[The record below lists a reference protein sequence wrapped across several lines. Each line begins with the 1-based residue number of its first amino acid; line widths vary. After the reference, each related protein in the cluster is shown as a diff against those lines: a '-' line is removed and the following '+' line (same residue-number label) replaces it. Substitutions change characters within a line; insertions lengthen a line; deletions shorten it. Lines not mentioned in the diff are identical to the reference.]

1 MADRGLHTMGEE
13 RSVAERY
20 FWLWIALAFIVG
32 LVPGAIGLVWYRTT
46 TTAYNARLVE
56 RRNILT
62 AENAKLGA
70 DNNKLESELA
80 SAQAAAAAA
89 SSGQSGTGSDTTST
103 GPVPKPKPGQIAF
116 VSRTISP
123 SPAAPGATIALSTV
137 IAGKATDAYMQV
149 KSETGAVSKI
159 WQLHRG
165 SSGGD
170 PQTWI
175 RSDAIAPKVAGSY
188 VVFSWA
194 FVGPKKF
201 VMPGAGLLTV
211 K

>member
-1 MADRGLHTMGEE
+1 MGEE

-20 FWLWIALAFIVG
+20 FWLWIALAFVVG
-32 LVPGAIGLVWYRTT
+32 LVPGVIGLVWYRTT
-46 TTAYNARLVE
+46 TSAYSARLVE
-56 RRNILT
+56 RRNALT
-62 AENAKLGA
+62 AENTKLTA
-70 DNNKLESELA
+70 DNTKLESDVA

-89 SSGQSGTGSDTTST
+89 SPGQFSTGSDTTSA

-116 VSRTISP
+116 VSRTVSP
-123 SPAAPGATIALSTV
+123 STAAPGATIALSTV

-149 KSETGAVSKI
+149 KSETGTVSKI
-159 WQLHRG
+159 WKLHRG
-165 SSGGD
+165 SLDGD
-170 PQTWI
+170 AQTWI
-175 RSDAIAPKVAGSY
+175 RSDAIAPKAAGSY